1 MLNCKAKIVVTD
13 ILCCYTENQS
23 HLFYERFV
31 IFMSDIQ
38 IIFVR
43 LFLTPRYDDRVITFT
58 IEEGAIWKMRSIFRK
73 NAQAATEKAPES
85 QWVSIRTMLMKVLGR
100 FPEAK
105 AAVVE
110 GLVELIGPAER
121 VPTWAT

>member
-1 MLNCKAKIVVTD
+1 MNDIRIILVRIV
-13 ILCCYTENQS
+13 
-23 HLFYERFV
+23 
-31 IFMSDIQ
+31 
-38 IIFVR
+38 
-43 LFLTPRYDDRVITFT
+43 LTLRYDDGVMTFT
-58 IEEGAIWKMRSIFRK
+58 IEEGAIWKMGSIFRK

-110 GLVELIGPAER
+110 GLVELIGPAES